1 MNIDTWAIVLATFG
15 GPIAAV
21 QAQQW
26 VSRWRERRNRKLAL
40 FRALMNTRASLLSAD
55 AVNAFNSVPLEFYGD
70 EDVLKPWRVY
80 FDHLETKGM
89 DPAVWAD
96 KRWDLYAALLHAI
109 SQHLG
114 YDFDLIGIKK
124 KIYAPEAHGKLQA
137 DQEAVRVAVMELLT
151 GKRTLPM
158 ELRTDTAA
166 TQRMTAL
173 QIALL
178 DWLTGKTAPSVK
190 VDQPSPR

>member
-26 VSRWRERRNRKLAL
+26 LSRWREKRNRQLGL
-40 FRALMNTRASLLSAD
+40 FRVLMNTRANLLSAD
-55 AVNAFNSVPLEFYGD
+55 AVNAFNSIPVEFFGD
-70 EDVLKPWRVY
+70 EDVMRPWRVY

-89 DPAVWAD
+89 DPTLWAD
-96 KRWDLYAALLHAI
+96 KRWELYASLLHAM

-114 YDFDLIGIKK
+114 YNFDLVDIKK
-124 KIYAPEAHGKLQA
+124 KVYTPEAHGKLQT
-137 DQEAVRVAVMELLT
+137 DQEALRTAVLELLT

-158 ELRTDTAA
+158 ELRTDTAVM
-166 TQRMTAL
+166 QRVNAI

-178 DWLTGKTAPSVK
+178 DWLVGKTAPSVK
-190 VDQPSPR
+190 KVD